1 MTDNIGEQHP
11 DGTTNISSGN
21 LSSESATT
29 TEPRVFKKQW
39 GEYLLQFIMLF
50 LAVFLGFVAENIRE
64 NNIDKETERVYMQNM
79 LYDLQADTTI
89 YSDYFSRTA
98 VIYDLVDTI
107 AVLIKKP
114 ARERNTSKLVYSAR
128 ILTAKWRQITLVT
141 RTYEEMKSSGH
152 LRLIQNKEISGKVS
166 SYYNSLAVLDTYNNV
181 GVIWSNNYAQAMAK
195 LFDGAALLEIIK
207 KKKKINLPDEAMI
220 SEDKIAIN
228 QLLTSAGYFYG
239 AISLSNDVAANKKK
253 DAQQLIELIKKE
265 YNLE

>member
-1 MTDNIGEQHP
+1 MVNNMDEEHITNPTTPQSEQS
-11 DGTTNISSGN
+11 I
-21 LSSESATT
+21 LY
-29 TEPRVFKKQW
+29 KKKW
-39 GEYLLQFIMLF
+39 GGYLLEFLLLF

-64 NNIDKETERVYMQNM
+64 NKIDKETERVYMQNM

-107 AVLIKKP
+107 VVEIKKP
-114 ARERNTSKLVYSAR
+114 ALERNISRLVYSAR
-128 ILTAKWRQITLVT
+128 ILTAKWKQITLVT

-166 SYYNSLAVLDTYNNV
+166 SYYNSLAELDTYNNV
-181 GVIWSNNYAQAMAK
+181 GIIWSNNYAQAMAK

-207 KKKKINLPDEAMI
+207 KKKKIDLTAEAVI

-228 QLLTSAGYFYG
+228 ELLTSAGYFYG
-239 AISLSNDVAANKKK
+239 AISLSNNVATNRRK
-253 DAQQLIELIKKE
+253 DAQNLIELIKTE
-265 YNLE
+265 YHLE

>member
-1 MTDNIGEQHP
+1 MDEEHITNPTTPQSEQS
-11 DGTTNISSGN
+11 I
-21 LSSESATT
+21 LY
-29 TEPRVFKKQW
+29 KKKW
-39 GEYLLQFIMLF
+39 GGYLLEFLLLF

-64 NNIDKETERVYMQNM
+64 NKIDKETERVYMQNM

-107 AVLIKKP
+107 VVEIKKP
-114 ARERNTSKLVYSAR
+114 ALERNISRLVYSAR
-128 ILTAKWRQITLVT
+128 ILTAKWKQITLVT

-166 SYYNSLAVLDTYNNV
+166 SYYNSLAELDTYNNV
-181 GVIWSNNYAQAMAK
+181 GIIWSNNYAQAMAK

-207 KKKKINLPDEAMI
+207 KKKKIDLTAEAVI

-228 QLLTSAGYFYG
+228 ELLTSAGYFYG
-239 AISLSNDVAANKKK
+239 AISLSNNVATNRRK
-253 DAQQLIELIKKE
+253 DAQNLIELIKTE
-265 YNLE
+265 YHLE